1 MMNEPLSSIMST
13 GLTTLS
19 PDDLLEKA
27 KNIFLDTK
35 IHHLPVVTDEDRLV
49 GLITSYDLCK
59 LSVKHTNFHEMKV
72 SEVMTTHIATLEPNE
87 KIGAAAEVLLEHLF
101 HAVPIV
107 LDGRL
112 KGIVSS
118 FDILKYEFAKEY
130 PSHTLSTG
138 K

>member
-1 MMNEPLSSIMST
+1 MST
-13 GLTTLS
+13 NLTTLS
-19 PDDLLEKA
+19 PDDVLDKA
-27 KNIFLDTK
+27 KNIFLSTR
-35 IHHLPVVTDEDRLV
+35 IHHLPVVIDKDKLV
-49 GLITSYDLCK
+49 GLITSYDLTR
-59 LSVKHTNFHEMKV
+59 LSIKHIDFETTKIR
-72 SEVMTTHIATLEPNE
+72 EVMTTHIATLEPDE

-130 PSHTLSTG
+130 PKHEMLMG

>member
-13 GLTTLS
+13 SLTTLS
-19 PDDLLEKA
+19 PDDLLGKV
-27 KNIFLDTK
+27 KDIFLKSK
-35 IHHLPVVTDEDRLV
+35 IHHLPVVVDDDKLV
-49 GLITSYDLCK
+49 GLISSYDLCK
-59 LSVKHTNFHEMKV
+59 LSVKHGNFDEMKV
-72 SEVMTTHIATLEPNE
+72 SDVMTTHIATLEPNE
-87 KIGAAAEVLLEHLF
+87 KVGAAAEVLLEHLF

-118 FDILKYEFAKEY
+118 YDILKYEFAKEY
-130 PSHTLSTG
+130 PKHALSTG

>member
-1 MMNEPLSSIMST
+1 MMNEPLSSIMTT

-19 PDDLLEKA
+19 PDDLLDKV
-27 KNIFLDTK
+27 KKIFLTSK
-35 IHHLPVVTDEDRLV
+35 IHHLPVVVDNDRLV

-59 LSVKHTNFHEMKV
+59 LSVKHPDFDTMKV
-72 SEVMTTHIATLEPNE
+72 SDVMTTHIATLEPDE
-87 KIGAAAEVLLEHLF
+87 KVGAAAEVLLEHLF

-107 LDGRL
+107 LNGRL

-118 FDILKYEFAKEY
+118 YDILKYQFAKEY
-130 PSHTLSTG
+130 PKHALLMG